1 MRCKDIQEKRND
13 HVRTAKLTHPT
24 QADAKAVVD
33 RFNDLFDED
42 YTAVPVGDL
51 WQVVPVI
58 PK

>member
-1 MRCKDIQEKRND
+1 MRGKDILEKRND
-13 HVRTAKLTHPT
+13 HVRTAKLMHPT
-24 QADAKAVVD
+24 QVEAKIVVD